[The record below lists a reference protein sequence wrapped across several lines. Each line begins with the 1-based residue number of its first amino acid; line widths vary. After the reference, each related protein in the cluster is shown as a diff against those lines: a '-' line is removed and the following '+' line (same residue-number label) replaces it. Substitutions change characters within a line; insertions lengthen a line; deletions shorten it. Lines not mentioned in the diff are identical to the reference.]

1 MKKAGYFFL
10 TFLPLI
16 IAFGIQFLM
25 MFFLMGTSA
34 LYAVYT
40 QDQPMSYLTE
50 VWMDMNFNT
59 LVMILFSLGTIL
71 FFGLWYY
78 SRCNGDLVPR
88 PKQHFHP
95 LMLVGIL
102 LLMPGLQYLTSVFIS
117 VISAIFPSWL
127 EAYEKLMESA
137 GLDENISLLML
148 CYSVLLAPIG
158 EELIFR
164 GVTLRT
170 ARCVFPFWAANIFQ
184 AVLFGVFHM
193 NMLQGCYAFL
203 LALFLGYICERGGS
217 IYYSILLHFLFN
229 LFGTVISEYIEIGDS
244 VVDMAFFLFIAF
256 VLPIAGMLLF
266 RLGIKF
272 KQKKVQN
279 LEKKPIIEI

>member
-1 MKKAGYFFL
+1 MKKVGYFFL

-16 IAFGIQFLM
+16 IAIGIQYLM
-25 MFFLMGTSA
+25 VFFLMGTSA
-34 LYAVYT
+34 LYAVYAKEN
-40 QDQPMSYLTE
+40 PMSYLME
-50 VWMDMNFNT
+50 IWSDMNFNT
-59 LVMILFSLGTIL
+59 LVMILFSLGTIV
-71 FFGLWYY
+71 FFGVWYY
-78 SRCNGDLVPR
+78 NRCNGDLVPH
-88 PKQHFHP
+88 PKQRFHP
-95 LMLVGIL
+95 LMLAGIL

-117 VISAIFPSWL
+117 AISVIFPSWL
-127 EAYEKLMESA
+127 EAYEELMESA

-170 ARCVFPFWAANIFQ
+170 ARRIFPFWAANIFQ

-203 LALFLGYICERGGS
+203 LGLFLGYICERGGS

-229 LFGTVISEYIEIGDS
+229 LFGTVISTYIEIGDTML
-244 VVDMAFFLFIAF
+244 DTAIFLFIAF
-256 VLPIAGMLLF
+256 VFPVVGMLLF
-266 RLGIKF
+266 WRGTKI
-272 KQKKVQN
+272 KQKRVQN
-279 LEKKPIIEI
+279 LEKDPIIEI